1 MICLLYNCN
10 YNTIAARVPGEVHH
24 AAADGDRGAAAAR
37 VEAGHG
43 GGAR

>member
-1 MICLLYNCN
+1 MLCMEGVV
-10 YNTIAARVPGEVHH
+10 AARVPGEVHH